1 MIYCQQFRPR
11 LPAAAD
17 WLRLGRSLCLT
28 EAYAYIDPISDS
40 TTSSTIENPSQET
53 TTVTETVV
61 YPVSAVDYSE
71 TLTSIYLAVCAVL
84 VALGVI
90 IGSIFMN
97 TLFKRWF

>member
-1 MIYCQQFRPR
+1 MKYSQQFCPCRI
-11 LPAAAD
+11 
-17 WLRLGRSLCLT
+17 LCRT
-28 EAYAYIDPISDS
+28 GAFTYIDPISDS
-40 TTSSTIENPSQET
+40 TTSSTTENLFQET
-53 TTVTETVV
+53 TTLTETVV